1 MSANE
6 AAIRLMEERLK
17 KLPEDVQD
25 RIGDIIQGALLM
37 QTRNPSRPAE
47 RQEGAKGGK
56 YDG

>member
-37 QTRNPSRPAE
+37 QTRNPSRTGE
-47 RQEGAKGGK
+47 RQEGA
-56 YDG
+56 

>member
-37 QTRNPSRPAE
+37 QPRNPSRT
-47 RQEGAKGGK
+47 GARLVGA
-56 YDG
+56 